1 MNLVFKVKYGINVI
15 DLPLPSGDI
24 IKSQFTAKYGKNKI
38 IFATKPRIEV
48 EFFLKYGENSVDVVV
63 TENVIKAFQDTR
75 LTNLWKNKVTIFN
88 DIQKNAVEERHFD
101 RFVIEKCNIQGGIVS
116 KADGTIENIVNAVTV
131 ISRDVDRYKT
141 PLEYAKLPVD
151 IREDFYTAQVG
162 SFIVLSE
169 VDDIVTTS
177 REFAELQEKYK
188 DNGIV
193 VRSVS
198 ANIHRMSVDNVTIT
212 NVG

>member
-1 MNLVFKVKYGINVI
+1 MT
-15 DLPLPSGDI
+15 D
-24 IKSQFTAKYGKNKI
+24 
-38 IFATKPRIEV
+38 
-48 EFFLKYGENSVDVVV
+48 
-63 TENVIKAFQDTR
+63 
-75 LTNLWKNKVTIFN
+75 LWKKKVTIYN
-88 DIQKNAVEERHFD
+88 DIPKTAVEERHFD

-116 KADGTIENIVNAVTV
+116 KADGTVENIVNAVTV
-131 ISRDVDRYKT
+131 ISKDIERYKS

-151 IREDFYTAQVG
+151 IRENFYTVQVG
-162 SFIVLSE
+162 DFIVLSE
-169 VDDIVTTS
+169 VEDIVTTS

-198 ANIHRMSVDNVTIT
+198 ANIHGMSVDNVTIS

>member
-1 MNLVFKVKYGINVI
+1 MT
-15 DLPLPSGDI
+15 D
-24 IKSQFTAKYGKNKI
+24 
-38 IFATKPRIEV
+38 
-48 EFFLKYGENSVDVVV
+48 
-63 TENVIKAFQDTR
+63 
-75 LTNLWKNKVTIFN
+75 LWKQKVTIYN
-88 DIQKNAVEERHFD
+88 DIPKTAVEDRHFD
-101 RFVIEKCNIQGGIVS
+101 RFVVDFCNIQGGIVS

-131 ISRDVDRYKT
+131 ISKDIERYKS

-151 IREDFYTAQVG
+151 IREKFYTVQVG
-162 SFIVLSE
+162 DFIVLSD

-198 ANIHRMSVDNVTIT
+198 ANIHGMSVDNITIT

>member
-1 MNLVFKVKYGINVI
+1 MT
-15 DLPLPSGDI
+15 D
-24 IKSQFTAKYGKNKI
+24 
-38 IFATKPRIEV
+38 
-48 EFFLKYGENSVDVVV
+48 
-63 TENVIKAFQDTR
+63 
-75 LTNLWKNKVTIFN
+75 LWKQKVTIYN
-88 DIQKNAVEERHFD
+88 DIPKNSVEDRHFD
-101 RFVIEKCNIQGGIVS
+101 RFVIDKCNIQGGIVS

-131 ISRDVDRYKT
+131 ITKDVDRYKA

-151 IREDFYTAQVG
+151 IRENFYTVQVG
-162 SFIVLSE
+162 DFIVLYE

-198 ANIHRMSVDNVTIT
+198 ANIHGMIVDNVTIT

>member
-1 MNLVFKVKYGINVI
+1 MT
-15 DLPLPSGDI
+15 D
-24 IKSQFTAKYGKNKI
+24 
-38 IFATKPRIEV
+38 
-48 EFFLKYGENSVDVVV
+48 
-63 TENVIKAFQDTR
+63 
-75 LTNLWKNKVTIFN
+75 LWKQKVTIYN
-88 DIQKNAVEERHFD
+88 DVPKTAVEDRHFD
-101 RFVIEKCNIQGGIVS
+101 RFVIDKCNIQGGIVS
-116 KADGTIENIVNAVTV
+116 KADGTIENIINAVTV
-131 ISRDVDRYKT
+131 ISKDVDRYKS

-151 IREDFYTAQVG
+151 IRENFYTVQVG
-162 SFIVLSE
+162 DFIVLSE

-198 ANIHRMSVDNVTIT
+198 ANIPGMSVDNVTMT

>member
-1 MNLVFKVKYGINVI
+1 LKVKFNV
-15 DLPLPSGDI
+15 
-24 IKSQFTAKYGKNKI
+24 
-38 IFATKPRIEV
+38 
-48 EFFLKYGENSVDVVV
+48 KYGENEIDIPI
-63 TENVIKAFQDTR
+63 TENTR
-75 LTNLWKNKVTIFN
+75 PSFKMDGMTDLWKHKVTIYN
-88 DIQKNAVEERHFD
+88 DIPKAAVEERHFD
-101 RFVIEKCNIQGGIVS
+101 RFVIEKCNIQGGSVS

-131 ISRDVDRYKT
+131 ISKDVDRYKT

-151 IREDFYTAQVG
+151 IREDFYTVQVG
-162 SFIVLSE
+162 DFIVLSE
-169 VDDIVTTS
+169 VDDVVTTS

-198 ANIHRMSVDNVTIT
+198 ANIHGMSVDNVAIT

>member
-1 MNLVFKVKYGINVI
+1 MT
-15 DLPLPSGDI
+15 D
-24 IKSQFTAKYGKNKI
+24 
-38 IFATKPRIEV
+38 
-48 EFFLKYGENSVDVVV
+48 
-63 TENVIKAFQDTR
+63 
-75 LTNLWKNKVTIFN
+75 LWKQKVTIYN
-88 DIQKNAVEERHFD
+88 DIPKTAVEERHFD
-101 RFVIEKCNIQGGIVS
+101 RFVVDFCNIQGGIVS

-131 ISRDVDRYKT
+131 ISKDIERYKT

-151 IREDFYTAQVG
+151 IRETFYTVQVG
-162 SFIVLSE
+162 DFIVLSG

-198 ANIHRMSVDNVTIT
+198 ANIHGMSVDNITIT

>member
-1 MNLVFKVKYGINVI
+1 MKVKFKVKYGENEI
-15 DLPLPSGDI
+15 DIPIPEQ
-24 IKSQFTAKYGKNKI
+24 SQRPTFDRGGMT
-38 IFATKPRIEV
+38 
-48 EFFLKYGENSVDVVV
+48 D
-63 TENVIKAFQDTR
+63 
-75 LTNLWKNKVTIFN
+75 LWKHKVTIYN
-88 DIQKNAVEERHFD
+88 DIAKTAVEDRHFD

-116 KADGTIENIVNAVTV
+116 KSDGTIENIVNAVTV
-131 ISRDVDRYKT
+131 ISKDVDRYKT

-151 IREDFYTAQVG
+151 IREDFYTVQVG
-162 SFIVLSE
+162 DFIVLSE

-198 ANIHRMSVDNVTIT
+198 ANIHGMSVDNVTIT

>member
-1 MNLVFKVKYGINVI
+1 MT
-15 DLPLPSGDI
+15 D
-24 IKSQFTAKYGKNKI
+24 
-38 IFATKPRIEV
+38 
-48 EFFLKYGENSVDVVV
+48 
-63 TENVIKAFQDTR
+63 
-75 LTNLWKNKVTIFN
+75 LWKKKVTIYN
-88 DIQKNAVEERHFD
+88 DIPKTAVEDRHFD
-101 RFVIEKCNIQGGIVS
+101 RFVIDKCNIQGGIVS

-131 ISRDVDRYKT
+131 ISKDVDRYKAS
-141 PLEYAKLPVD
+141 LEYAKLPVD
-151 IREDFYTAQVG
+151 IRENFYTVQVG
-162 SFIVLSE
+162 DFIVLSE

-198 ANIHRMSVDNVTIT
+198 ANIHGMSVDNVTIT

>member
-1 MNLVFKVKYGINVI
+1 VKVKFKVKYGENVI
-15 DLPLPSGDI
+15 DIPIPEQ
-24 IKSQFTAKYGKNKI
+24 SQRPTFDKGGLA
-38 IFATKPRIEV
+38 
-48 EFFLKYGENSVDVVV
+48 D
-63 TENVIKAFQDTR
+63 
-75 LTNLWKNKVTIFN
+75 LWKHKVTIYN
-88 DIQKNAVEERHFD
+88 DISKNAVEERHFD
-101 RFVIEKCNIQGGIVS
+101 RFVIDLCNIQGGIVS

-131 ISRDVDRYKT
+131 TSKDVDRYKT

-151 IREDFYTAQVG
+151 IREDFYTVQVG
-162 SFIVLSE
+162 DFIVLAD
-169 VDDIVTTS
+169 VDDVVTTS

-198 ANIHRMSVDNVTIT
+198 ANIHGMSVDNVTIT

>member
-1 MNLVFKVKYGINVI
+1 MKVGFRVKYGYNEIEIPITEKTVPKFQKTGKT
-15 DLPLPSGDI
+15 DLFS
-24 IKSQFTAKYGKNKI
+24 S
-38 IFATKPRIEV
+38 
-48 EFFLKYGENSVDVVV
+48 
-63 TENVIKAFQDTR
+63 
-75 LTNLWKNKVTIFN
+75 KVTIYN
-88 DIQKNAVEERHFD
+88 DIPSDGVNARRFD
-101 RFVIEKCNIQGGIVS
+101 RFVIDKCNIQGGIVS

-131 ISRDVDRYKT
+131 ISKDVDRYKT

-151 IREDFYTAQVG
+151 IREDFYTVQVG
-162 SFIVLSE
+162 DFIVLSE

-198 ANIHRMSVDNVTIT
+198 ANIHGMSVDNVTIT